1 MMRIGG
7 SRRKSRNLMSKPK
20 RLRGKVSLT
29 RYFQA
34 LEPGQRVA
42 LKAEPSVQA
51 GIYFKRFHGRVGVVG
66 QRLGSCYEVKIDDHG
81 KAKTLIVHPVHLKP
95 LR

>member
-7 SRRKSRNLMSKPK
+7 SRRKTRNIMSKPK

-29 RYFQA
+29 RYFQP

-42 LKAEPSVQA
+42 LKAEPSVQD

-66 QRLGSCYEVKIDDHG
+66 KRLGTCYEVRIVDRG
-81 KAKTLIVHPVHLKP
+81 KAKSLIVHPVHLKL